1 MSASG
6 DEKKSIDVK
15 TALAKIQQQK
25 QEIAKQE
32 AQAAAAKQTEIGQ
45 TKTNVYDSMAA
56 LQQFQKDSTR
66 VKVSEAAN
74 QKTYQQ
80 NRINEV
86 QQKFNEVTAN
96 KDQYLEGVYITYARN
111 VGEYLKNADENIESL
126 NQAIAAGTDA
136 KIIYGKNIKKLEKEA
151 LKPHLK
157 KVYGYKSQPTKEQK
171 EAEQIGKLALVG
183 PPSSL
188 KVTGLGRVAQEYE
201 GVFKNVSDALTD
213 AIKNAKTQ
221 AIKAKSEGKPI
232 ETILWYG
239 LAETTTGGR
248 GAFNGVT
255 FVVRPKQ
262 WEESAKT
269 INTLLT
275 PSKNESVSSYQNR
288 VRQIVE
294 GDIVDPVLRE
304 KMVKQLLATM
314 PKPTVSEENI
324 EAGKKYRAVLID
336 TILSDP
342 ISFVAEVAGGVAGGW
357 LAGQIIGRLPAAIRR
372 ITPKTLEQKAFAKIH
387 PLNAGEPIL
396 SPDITAHPLD
406 SLSDSAVSQ
415 IESGIGSSPA
425 TSLGKG
431 KYTTPFSKTYGV
443 GLQLKPRKGMTAI
456 IVLADPKTQAIKG
469 FLSLA
474 EAMEITGGMPE
485 LLSTMGGLQAIPMV
499 YIDPNI
505 SDANYKSIQTML
517 QEQPTIPAS
526 ALKEIQEN
534 DEILATLL
542 SLGIVVIPDLSQ
554 VSVHDQSVINLAEQA
569 SIQEIS
575 QVQDVVQEV
584 VPKEIPVEITDPT
597 VITPPLKLSLED
609 KEKRRAM
616 NLGLHN
622 GRRMLYRVSYP
633 DLKQVIGPLD
643 ARSFPDALGKAQR
656 QRRTA
661 KKLPRTIIVDL
672 IGERKV

>member
-1 MSASG
+1 MSQTG
-6 DEKKSIDVK
+6 DEKKTVDTK
-15 TALAKIQQQK
+15 AALAAIQQQK
-25 QEIAKQE
+25 QEIAKQQ
-32 AQAAAAKQTEIGQ
+32 AQVAASKQTAVGQ
-45 TKTNVYDSMAA
+45 TKSNVYDSLAA
-56 LQQFQKDSTR
+56 LQKLQRDSVR
-66 VKVSEAAN
+66 VKVSEAEN
-74 QKTYQQ
+74 QKKYQQ
-80 NRINEV
+80 NKINEV
-86 QQKFNEVTAN
+86 QQQFNEVAAN
-96 KDQYLEGVYITYARN
+96 KDKYDSSTYDAYAQN
-111 VGEYLKNADENIESL
+111 VGIYLRAAGQNIETL
-126 NQAIAAGTDA
+126 DNAIASGTTTT
-136 KIIYGKNIKKLEKEA
+136 ILYGKNIKKLEKEA

-157 KVYGYKSQPTKEQK
+157 EPIAYKSQPTKEQK
-171 EAEQIGKLALVG
+171 ETEQLGKLALVG

-201 GVFKNVSDALTD
+201 GVFTRVTDALTD
-213 AIKNAKTQ
+213 AIKNAEKQ
-221 AIKAKSEGKPI
+221 AVKSKIEGKPL
-232 ETILWYG
+232 ETIIWYG

-269 INTLLT
+269 INALLT

-288 VRQIVE
+288 IRQIVE
-294 GDIVDPVLRE
+294 GDIDDPVLKE

-324 EAGKKYRAVLID
+324 EAGKKYRAVLVD

-357 LAGQIIGRLPAAIRR
+357 LAGQIIGRLPATIQR
-372 ITPKTLEQKAFAKIH
+372 ITPKTLEQRAFDKIH

-396 SPDITAHPLD
+396 GPDITAHPLD
-406 SLSDSAVSQ
+406 TLSDSAVAQ
-415 IESGIGSSPA
+415 IESGMGQNPA
-425 TSLGKG
+425 KFIGKG

-456 IVLADPKTQAIKG
+456 IVLADPKTHAIKG

-485 LLSTMGGLQAIPMV
+485 LLTTMGGLQAIPMV

-517 QEQPTIPAS
+517 MEQPTIPAS
-526 ALKEIQEN
+526 SLKEIQED

-554 VSVHDQSVINLAEQA
+554 ITIQNPEVVEIVEQESNQTSA
-569 SIQEIS
+569 QAQTQIQEIT
-575 QVQDVVQEV
+575 
-584 VPKEIPVEITDPT
+584 PIPTPELEETPPT
-597 VITPPLKLSLED
+597 TPPLRLSLEEEKKR
-609 KEKRRAM
+609 KEI
-616 NLGLHN
+616 NLKLFN
-622 GRRMLYRVSYP
+622 GPRERYRVKFTYP
-633 DLKQVIGPLD
+633 KGGKEAITVD
-643 ARSFPDALGKAQR
+643 ARSFPEAIDKAQM
-656 QRRTA
+656 A
-661 KKLPRTIIVDL
+661 
-672 IGERKV
+672 RKPNKYPPSITDVVRSQ

>member
-6 DEKKSIDVK
+6 DEKKTVDTKAAIAANK
-15 TALAKIQQQK
+15 QQK

-324 EAGKKYRAVLID
+324 EAGKKYRAILVD

-357 LAGQIIGRLPAAIRR
+357 LAGQIIGRLPATIQR
-372 ITPKTLEQKAFAKIH
+372 ITPKTLEQRAFDKIH

-396 SPDITAHPLD
+396 GPDITAHPLD
-406 SLSDSAVSQ
+406 TLSDSAVAQ
-415 IESGIGSSPA
+415 IESGMGQNPSKFI
-425 TSLGKG
+425 GKG

-456 IVLADPKTQAIKG
+456 IVLADPKTHAIKG

-485 LLSTMGGLQAIPMV
+485 LLTTMGGLQAIPMV

-517 QEQPTIPAS
+517 MEQPTIPAS
-526 ALKEIQEN
+526 SLKEIQED

-542 SLGIVVIPDLSQ
+542 SLGVVVIPDLSQ
-554 VSVHDQSVINLAEQA
+554 ITIQNPDVVEIVEQESIQTSA
-569 SIQEIS
+569 QAQTQIQEIT
-575 QVQDVVQEV
+575 
-584 VPKEIPVEITDPT
+584 PIPVPELEDTPPT
-597 VITPPLKLSLED
+597 TPPLRLSLED
-609 KEKRRAM
+609 KKKRAKI
-616 NLGLHN
+616 NLKLFN
-622 GRRMLYRVSYP
+622 GPRERYRVKFTYHRGG
-633 DLKQVIGPLD
+633 KEVITVE
-643 ARSFPDALGKAQR
+643 ARSFPEAVNRAQM
-656 QRRTA
+656 A
-661 KKLPRTIIVDL
+661 
-672 IGERKV
+672 RKPNKYPPSITDVVRSQ